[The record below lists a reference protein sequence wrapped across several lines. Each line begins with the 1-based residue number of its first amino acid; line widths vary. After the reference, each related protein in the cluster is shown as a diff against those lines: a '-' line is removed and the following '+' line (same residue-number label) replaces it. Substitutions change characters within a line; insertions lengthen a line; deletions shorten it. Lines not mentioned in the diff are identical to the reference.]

1 MREGQIVQ
9 GQIKQ
14 ILKTH
19 FIVEIKGGWTGL
31 VHVSKISDYFVT
43 NIGSMFHVGDKH
55 YFQVIEVEEEERRVK
70 LCWKTIMPRFQK
82 DPFEFEIQE
91 TEKGFDNLRDFVQE
105 KVDEVKDD

>member
-1 MREGQIVQ
+1 MNVDQIVQ

-55 YFQVIEVEEEERRVK
+55 YFQVIEVEEEEMRVK

-82 DPFEFEIQE
+82 DPFEFEIHE
-91 TEKGFDNLRDFVQE
+91 TESGFDNLKNFVQQR
-105 KVDEVKDD
+105 VDEEKND